1 MEQVP
6 REICEGF
13 ERRLEGARIPELQRP
28 GYRKWL
34 RFYIDFCHKYGH
46 SPTSASSL
54 GPFLSKLA
62 SKSQSV
68 ENRNQAA
75 LAVRLQLAAARGPGS
90 TALRPAGE
98 VMPGDGA
105 TQSARA
111 RVAPP
116 AVNEQRRE
124 PGNASAL
131 EASFTQSRTAGEPR
145 TTGWVASSPPHPPG
159 TGSAAGRHGVSGVSA
174 SAPGRGSSWER
185 EYRDLEGAIRLRNYS
200 GKTLEA
206 YRLWVAKFQGFVRS
220 RPTGELG
227 TEEVRGFLTDLAV
240 RQGVA
245 ASTQNQ
251 AT

>member
-1 MEQVP
+1 M
-6 REICEGF
+6 
-13 ERRLEGARIPELQRP
+13 
-28 GYRKWL
+28 
-34 RFYIDFCHKYGH
+34 
-46 SPTSASSL
+46 
-54 GPFLSKLA
+54 
-62 SKSQSV
+62 
-68 ENRNQAA
+68 N
-75 LAVRLQLAAARGPGS
+75 
-90 TALRPAGE
+90 
-98 VMPGDGA
+98 
-105 TQSARA
+105 
-111 RVAPP
+111 
-116 AVNEQRRE
+116 
-124 PGNASAL
+124 
-131 EASFTQSRTAGEPR
+131 
-145 TTGWVASSPPHPPG
+145 
-159 TGSAAGRHGVSGVSA
+159 A

>member
-6 REICEGF
+6 IEMREEF

-62 SKSQSV
+62 SKKQSV
-68 ENRNQAA
+68 GLQVHRRIRQ
-75 LAVRLQLAAARGPGS
+75 RLGAPLEGP
-90 TALRPAGE
+90 
-98 VMPGDGA
+98 
-105 TQSARA
+105 
-111 RVAPP
+111 
-116 AVNEQRRE
+116 
-124 PGNASAL
+124 
-131 EASFTQSRTAGEPR
+131 
-145 TTGWVASSPPHPPG
+145 
-159 TGSAAGRHGVSGVSA
+159 GVSGVSA

-206 YRLWVAKFQGFVRS
+206 YR
-220 RPTGELG
+220 GEEISGLC
-227 TEEVRGFLTDLAV
+227 A
-240 RQGVA
+240 
-245 ASTQNQ
+245 
-251 AT
+251 